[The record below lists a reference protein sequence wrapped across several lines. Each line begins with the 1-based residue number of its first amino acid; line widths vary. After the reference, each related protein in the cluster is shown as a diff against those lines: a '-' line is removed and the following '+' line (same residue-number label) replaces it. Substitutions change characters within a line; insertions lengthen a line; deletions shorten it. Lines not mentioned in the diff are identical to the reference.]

1 MPETLAGGMG
11 FLVRLS
17 GLFVPLTDF
26 SGKPICPF
34 LNTLAG
40 EGGDFKH
47 DYVGIELFD
56 PFPYCIGVEV
66 EVGLNINLVD
76 KQSIYLGEH
85 KWILEGL
92 VITLGNGKQH
102 NIQGCTGIKLGG
114 ADKVTHV
121 F

>member
-56 PFPYCIGVEV
+56 SFPYGVGVEV

-76 KQSIYLGEH
+76 KQSIS
-85 KWILEGL
+85 L
-92 VITLGNGKQH
+92 VMRRLS
-102 NIQGCTGIKLGG
+102 
-114 ADKVTHV
+114 VR